1 LTDSFFEGVEE
12 FVEFEE
18 LFVHVDGFVL
28 ELLDFFGAFGENEGQ
43 GRIGRRWRKLRGTF
57 FAVEDVVDVDADG
70 FEFFAED
77 VANAVFTG
85 DVGGDI
91 GGVFGSDGL
100 AECYLGFKLLFDFCS
115 EAFGFVGVRS
125 WYRHIFIF
133 YSIFCVH
140 LTDNYT

>member
-1 LTDSFFEGVEE
+1 LADSFFEGVEK

-18 LFVHVDGFVL
+18 LFVHVERLVL
-28 ELLDFFGAFGENEGQ
+28 ELLDFLGAVGEDDGQ
-43 GRIGRRWRKLRGTF
+43 GGVRRRWRELRGAF

-77 VANAVFTG
+77 VADAVFAG

-100 AECYLGFKLLFDFCS
+100 AECYLGFELLFDFCS
-115 EAFGFVGVRS
+115 ETFSFVGVRS
-125 WYRHIFIF
+125 
-133 YSIFCVH
+133 
-140 LTDNYT
+140 